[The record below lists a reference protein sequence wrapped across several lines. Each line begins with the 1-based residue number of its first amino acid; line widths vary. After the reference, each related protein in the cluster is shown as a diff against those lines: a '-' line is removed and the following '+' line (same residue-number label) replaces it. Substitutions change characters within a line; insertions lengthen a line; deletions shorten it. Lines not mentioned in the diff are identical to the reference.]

1 MFGNHNLARSA
12 AFALLAGLASPGPAG
27 AQTVNIQAA
36 MQQPAVQAAVRAC
49 TADRDRLCATVAP
62 GGGRIVRCLAA
73 NTGQLSPNCLAAMEL
88 ARDTLVAAGLAFAPP
103 R

>member
-1 MFGNHNLARSA
+1 MFGNHNFARWA
-12 AFALLAGLASPGPAG
+12 ALVMVAGAASTGPAA

-49 TADRDRLCATVAP
+49 MADRDRLCATVAP

-73 NTGQLSPNCLAAMEL
+73 NTGQLSPNCRAAMEQ
-88 ARDTLVAAGLAFAPP
+88 ARDTLVAAGLASAPP